1 MSVFSSLET
10 EMTKEN
16 ELGTAPIGRTLFHLA
31 LPTVAAQVINMLYN
45 VVDRVYIGHME
56 GVGSLALTGVGV
68 CLPLIMFISAFACFV
83 SAGSASRA
91 SMFMGK
97 GEKEKAEKILG
108 GSFTLQIVIS
118 VVLTVVL
125 ELTQDPLLLAFGASS
140 NTIGYASSY
149 MRIYALGTVFVELTL
164 GLNAFITAQGRTVV
178 SMLVVLTGAVLNI
191 VLDPLFIY
199 TFGMGVEGAAW
210 ATVISQAASSLFCIL
225 YLTGKKTSLRLRGGN
240 LTVPFSLLAPSFA
253 LGAASFVM
261 QSTESLISVCFNS
274 SLLKYGGDAAV
285 GAMTICSSVLQMA
298 MLPIQGIAQGS
309 QPLTSYNF
317 GQGNRDR
324 VKKCF
329 RTLLIA
335 CSVYS
340 VTVWALVEL
349 FPSAFA
355 SIFTTESALVEYAV
369 PVLRTYCLMLC
380 LMGILISCQ
389 MTFVSTGVAAASIS
403 IAVIRK
409 LVLLIPLIY
418 IMPHIFTQNQ
428 ALAVFMAEPIADFL
442 AIAYTAIIFS
452 VKFPKALREM
462 KIV

>member
-1 MSVFSSLET
+1 
-10 EMTKEN
+10 MTKEY

-45 VVDRVYIGHME
+45 VVDRVYIGHMA

-97 GEKEKAEKILG
+97 GEKETAEKILG
-108 GSFTLQIVIS
+108 GSFSLQIVIS
-118 VVLTVVL
+118 LVLTATL
-125 ELTQDPLLLAFGASS
+125 EVTARPLLLAFGASS
-140 NTIGYASSY
+140 NTIEYAQSY

-164 GLNAFITAQGRTVV
+164 GLNAFITAQGKTVA
-178 SMLVVLTGAVLNI
+178 SMLVVLVGAVLNI
-191 VLDPLFIY
+191 ALDPLFIY
-199 TFGMGVEGAAW
+199 SFGMGVGGAAL
-210 ATVISQAASSLFCIL
+210 ATVLSQAVSCLLCII
-225 YLTGKKTSLRLRGGN
+225 YLTGKNTSLKLKKSYLR
-240 LTVPFSLLAPSFA
+240 VPLSLLAPSFA

-274 SLLKYGGDAAV
+274 SLLRYGGDTAV
-285 GAMTICSSVLQMA
+285 GAMTICTSVLQMA

-317 GQGNRDR
+317 GQGNRER
-324 VKKCF
+324 VRKCF
-329 RTLLIA
+329 RTLLLA
-335 CSVYS
+335 CSLYS

-349 FPSAFA
+349 FPSFFA
-355 SIFTTESALVEYAV
+355 SIFTSQSALVAYAV

-418 IMPHIFTQNQ
+418 IMPHLYTQNR
-428 ALAVFMAEPIADFL
+428 AFAVFMAEPIADFL
-442 AIAYTAIIFS
+442 AIAYTAVIFAFR
-452 VKFPKALREM
+452 FPKALREM
-462 KIV
+462 KVV

>member
-1 MSVFSSLET
+1 
-10 EMTKEN
+10 MTKEY

-45 VVDRVYIGHME
+45 VVDRVYIGHMA

-97 GEKEKAEKILG
+97 GEKETAEKILG
-108 GSFTLQIVIS
+108 GSFSLQIVIS
-118 VVLTVVL
+118 LVLTAAL
-125 ELTQDPLLLAFGASS
+125 EVTARPLLLAFGASS
-140 NTIGYASSY
+140 NTIEYAQSY

-164 GLNAFITAQGRTVV
+164 GLNAFITAQGKTVA
-178 SMLVVLTGAVLNI
+178 SMLVVLVGAVLNI
-191 VLDPLFIY
+191 ALDPLFIY
-199 TFGMGVEGAAW
+199 TFGMGVGGAAL
-210 ATVISQAASSLFCIL
+210 ATVLSQAVSCLLCII
-225 YLTGKKTSLRLRGGN
+225 YLTGKNTSLKLKKSYLR
-240 LTVPFSLLAPSFA
+240 VPLSLLAPSFA

-274 SLLKYGGDAAV
+274 SLLRYGGDTAV
-285 GAMTICSSVLQMA
+285 GAMTICTSVLQMA

-317 GQGNRDR
+317 GQGNRER
-324 VKKCF
+324 VRKCF
-329 RTLLIA
+329 RTLLLA
-335 CSVYS
+335 CSLYS

-349 FPSAFA
+349 FPSFFA
-355 SIFTTESALVEYAV
+355 SIFTSQSALVAYAV

-418 IMPHIFTQNQ
+418 IMPHLYTQNR
-428 ALAVFMAEPIADFL
+428 AFAVFMAEPIADFL
-442 AIAYTAIIFS
+442 AIAYTAVIFAFR
-452 VKFPKALREM
+452 FPKALREM
-462 KIV
+462 KVV

>member
-1 MSVFSSLET
+1 
-10 EMTKEN
+10 MTKEY

-45 VVDRVYIGHME
+45 VVDRVYIGHMA

-97 GEKEKAEKILG
+97 GEKETAEKILG
-108 GSFTLQIVIS
+108 GSFSLQIVIS
-118 VVLTVVL
+118 LVLTATL
-125 ELTQDPLLLAFGASS
+125 EVTARPLLLAFGASS
-140 NTIGYASSY
+140 NTIEYAQSY

-164 GLNAFITAQGRTVV
+164 GLNAFITAQGKTVA
-178 SMLVVLTGAVLNI
+178 SMLVVLVGAVLNI
-191 VLDPLFIY
+191 ALDPLFIY
-199 TFGMGVEGAAW
+199 TFGMGVGGAAL
-210 ATVISQAASSLFCIL
+210 ATVLSQAVSCLLCII
-225 YLTGKKTSLRLRGGN
+225 YLTGKNTSLKLKKSYLR
-240 LTVPFSLLAPSFA
+240 VPLSLLAPSFA

-274 SLLKYGGDAAV
+274 SLLRYGGDTAV
-285 GAMTICSSVLQMA
+285 GAMTICTSVLQMA

-317 GQGNRDR
+317 GQGNRER
-324 VKKCF
+324 VRKCF
-329 RTLLIA
+329 RTLLLA
-335 CSVYS
+335 CSLYS

-349 FPSAFA
+349 FPSFFA
-355 SIFTTESALVEYAV
+355 SIFTSQSALVAYAV

-418 IMPHIFTQNQ
+418 IMPHLYTQNR
-428 ALAVFMAEPIADFL
+428 AFAVFMAEPIADFL
-442 AIAYTAIIFS
+442 AIAYTAVIFAFR
-452 VKFPKALREM
+452 FPKALREM
-462 KIV
+462 KVV